1 MIKHYQVIYHISTI
15 NHYDSEW
22 WTAIEILT
30 DYHPTI
36 VNHYS
41 LLLSHCILG
50 FAIQETPKITAIP
63 HKKYSPRFPS
73 GKQWARFQALAY
85 MYHYISCI
93 HIYIYIHMY
102 LYVSLWHDYLKK
114 NGNESS
120 LQHHSSTGIVNT
132 NPAESNE
139 TPAGAYRKKCLS
151 SAFKRPFGRLHYYIP
166 SSKLA

>member
-1 MIKHYQVIYHISTI
+1 MMNRYWNINRLSSNHCEPLFTIIIPLYSWICDPGNPKNHSYSPQKVFPEVSIGKTMSTI
-15 NHYDSEW
+15 SSFGVH
-22 WTAIEILT
+22 
-30 DYHPTI
+30 
-36 VNHYS
+36 VS
-41 LLLSHCILG
+41 LYI
-50 FAIQETPKITAIP
+50 
-63 HKKYSPRFPS
+63 
-73 GKQWARFQALAY
+73 
-85 MYHYISCI
+85 MYT
-93 HIYIYIHMY
+93 YIYIHMY